1 MSIVKVL
8 LKSGSLDVGVEEFS
22 LGLASRSS
30 WYMSHDVMLYRY
42 GKHRRIFWDISILF
56 YFSFLYFGGVLNKTV
71 IPSALVG
78 CEIVYSPIYIYTELV
93 AVAIHHLIPSARSH
107 CNW

>member
-1 MSIVKVL
+1 ML
-8 LKSGSLDVGVEEFS
+8 ELELKS

-30 WYMSHDVMLYRY
+30 WYMSYDVMLYKY

-56 YFSFLYFGGVLNKTV
+56 YFSFLYFGGVLNKTI

-78 CEIVYSPIYIYTELV
+78 CEIVYSPIYIYGPCCSGNP
-93 AVAIHHLIPSARSH
+93 PSHTQRALAL
-107 CNW
+107 

>member
-22 LGLASRSS
+22 LGMAQTS
-30 WYMSHDVMLYRY
+30 WYMSHDVMLDKY

-56 YFSFLYFGGVLNKTV
+56 YFSFLYFGGVLKC
-71 IPSALVG
+71 I
-78 CEIVYSPIYIYTELV
+78 
-93 AVAIHHLIPSARSH
+93 
-107 CNW
+107 

>member
-56 YFSFLYFGGVLNKTV
+56 YVSFLYFGGVLNKTV
-71 IPSALVG
+71 ILVG
-78 CEIVYSPIYIYTELV
+78 LV
-93 AVAIHHLIPSARSH
+93 GYDMIIAKCLRGIP
-107 CNW
+107 